1 MFQMVQLQNCIQNH
15 ANGKKNSNKIH
26 QRAKSGD
33 KQLIFFSEK
42 KKSKFLQNYPTF
54 FFKIC

>member
-54 FFKIC
+54 FF